1 MVKVV
6 ERTLVSALDIVRINK
21 ILVEIITTVVSAVCS
36 IQGIKEV
43 IEVAT

>member
-21 ILVEIITTVVSAVCS
+21 IRVGIITTVVSAVCS